1 MSEAMSV
8 FDYADRTVP
17 RLHLCLDFLRV
28 LDPDRDALY
37 HIECYTDVPK
47 GVEKPKPDPLGRQFA
62 GLSLDEV
69 NQLIP
74 KLNRLNDQGAGIFAM
89 VNRCVGRRSKD
100 NVTKLRAVHADV
112 DAATDR
118 QRKTLL
124 ESIPPSI
131 IVTSSEPT
139 KLHLYW
145 QLNEADAQEMEAV
158 GKLNRLLASD
168 YGADKAATDISRI
181 LRLPGFKHMKYR
193 HLGQTPIVTAV
204 YSSHIYSLAEV
215 QAAFPPTQP
224 TPIRHQS
231 RQESTDALSK
241 IEAEVVGEMKVRCPE
256 LWSGA
261 WEQT

>member
-1 MSEAMSV
+1 MSV
-8 FDYADRTVP
+8 FDHANRAIP
-17 RLHLCLDFLRV
+17 EAHPCLHFLRV
-28 LDPDRDALY
+28 LDPNSDASY
-37 HIECYTDVPK
+37 HIEAYTDVPK
-47 GVEKPKPDPLGRQFA
+47 GTEKPKPDPLGQQLA
-62 GLSLDEV
+62 GLTLEDITD
-69 NQLIP
+69 LIP
-74 KLNRLNDQGAGIFAM
+74 ELDRLNNQGAGIFTT

-112 DAATDR
+112 DAATDH
-118 QRKTLL
+118 QRRTLL

-145 QLNEADAQEMEAV
+145 QLNEVDAQEMDAV

-193 HLGQTPIVTAV
+193 HLGQTPIVTAA
-204 YSSHIYSLAEV
+204 YNNRIYSLAEV
-215 QAAFPPTQP
+215 QTAFPPTQP
-224 TPIRHQS
+224 TPIQYQTRRGS
-231 RQESTDALSK
+231 NDDLSK
-241 IEAEVVGEMKVRCPE
+241 VEAEVIAEIKVRCPQ

-261 WEQT
+261 WEQA